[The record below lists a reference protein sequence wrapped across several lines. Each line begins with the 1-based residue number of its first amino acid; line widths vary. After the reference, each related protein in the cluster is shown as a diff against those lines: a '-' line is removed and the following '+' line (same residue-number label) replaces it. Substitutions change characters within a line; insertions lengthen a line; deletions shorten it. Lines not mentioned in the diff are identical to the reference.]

1 MSEKKYLAK
10 IIAVDNEGLQM
21 ISACCAGAITNVSN
35 IKYLKENKV
44 FLLSMERTK
53 VEADEEDKKV
63 NSICKFDFVSNVK
76 SKNIN
81 QKNPEMP
88 LELIGINYNNL
99 EFNLKIEKEIIG
111 LISGTNLSIT
121 DHKLLKLIVNF

>member
-21 ISACCAGAITNVSN
+21 ISACCAGAITNVAN

-53 VEADEEDKKV
+53 VEAGEEDKKV

-81 QKNPEMP
+81 QKNSEIP
-88 LELIGINYNNL
+88 LELIGINYLKNNEEYEINLIFSNNAHISLSAETIEVRL
-99 EFNLKIEKEIIG
+99 EDQ
-111 LISGTNLSIT
+111 TN
-121 DHKLLKLIVNF
+121 

>member
-1 MSEKKYLAK
+1 
-10 IIAVDNEGLQM
+10 M
-21 ISACCAGAITNVSN
+21 ISACCAGAITNVAN

-53 VEADEEDKKV
+53 VEAGEEDKKV

-81 QKNPEMP
+81 QKNPEIP
-88 LELIGINYNNL
+88 LELIGINYLKNNEEYEIDLIFNNNAHISLSAETIEVRL
-99 EFNLKIEKEIIG
+99 EDQ
-111 LISGTNLSIT
+111 TN
-121 DHKLLKLIVNF
+121 